1 VAVSGHKYES
11 SYFDGSASFSQ
22 VVELPSISGLKLNLL
37 ANNFSEINLLTT
49 SKEYGKKLV
58 NRNFRVYKATILGAT
73 RSEGSDANSFIEIK
87 ECISNY
93 ERLYFIN
100 FLSQSTIVNLQVKQ
114 GLGIK
119 REIAFKVLSVIRK
132 MPLNLRGLLFFEKVA
147 CKLFSVRYEEI
158 STLKVLKFDF
168 KNKLSFEIA
177 KFEIC
182 NRNYDQAK
190 RLLKEIVEAEDAD
203 WRSTY
208 RSFFLLYLLARVDGK
223 EEEEEFFLELLRKS
237 NSAFPMDLESI
248 VLEGLGLKLN
258 AKNLFENL

>member
-1 VAVSGHKYES
+1 MAVSGHKYES
-11 SYFDGSASFSQ
+11 SYFDGSTIFTQ

-58 NRNFRVYKATILGAT
+58 NRDFRVYKATILGAT
-73 RSEGSDANSFIEIK
+73 RSKDSDANSFIEIK
-87 ECISNY
+87 ESIFNY
-93 ERLYFIN
+93 ERSYFIN
-100 FLSQSTIVNLQVKQ
+100 FLNQSTIMNLQVKQ

-119 REIAFKVLSVIRK
+119 QEIALRVLSVIRK
-132 MPLNLRGLLFFEKVA
+132 IPLNLKILIFFEKAA
-147 CKLFSVRYEEI
+147 CKLFSVNYEEI

-190 RLLKEIVEAEDAD
+190 SLLKEIIEAEDAN

-208 RSFFLLYLLARVDGK
+208 RSFFLLYLLFKVDGT
-223 EEEEEFFLELLRKS
+223 EEEEFFLELLRKS
-237 NSAFPMDLESI
+237 NSAFPMELESI
-248 VLEGLGLKLN
+248 VLEALGLQLN